1 MGRGVPGRMKMRKLE
16 TWLAGLLAA
25 GALVAPMAVME
36 ALCIVRSAA
45 AGACDDGSAHLAMGC
60 ASILL

>member
-1 MGRGVPGRMKMRKLE
+1 MKMSKLE
-16 TWLAGLLAA
+16 TWLIGMLWVAVALL
-25 GALVAPMAVME
+25 LPMA
-36 ALCIVRSAA
+36 ALEPVGVASVPAAPGLA

>member
-1 MGRGVPGRMKMRKLE
+1 MRKLE

-25 GALVAPMAVME
+25 AALLAPMA
-36 ALCIVRSAA
+36 ALGPLSCVRSVAA
-45 AGACDDGSAHLAMGC
+45 AACDDGSAHLAMGC

>member
-1 MGRGVPGRMKMRKLE
+1 MRKIE
-16 TWLAGLLAA
+16 TGLTGLLWVAVALLLPVAAFEPVRLAGLTGL
-25 GALVAPMAVME
+25 
-36 ALCIVRSAA
+36 A

>member
-1 MGRGVPGRMKMRKLE
+1 MRELE
-16 TWLAGLLAA
+16 SWLTGLLLAA
-25 GALVAPMAVME
+25 VALLLPMA
-36 ALCIVRSAA
+36 ALEPVSRAGATAVAAGLA